1 MNPVR
6 VLHYLNQFFAGLG
19 GEGDAGLAPRL
30 EPLPI
35 GPGLLLEQSLGGQGK
50 VVGTLV
56 CGDDRFHREPEAC
69 IDALARLGV
78 TCAANVLVTGP
89 AFDAGR
95 YGIACG
101 RVAAELGARLR
112 IPSVTAMFPHNPAV
126 PLHRGETYILPTAGT
141 AAGMADALARLAVFA
156 MRLAARDSIGPAA
169 EEGYLPRGRRL
180 NVLRPR
186 SAAERV
192 VDALVLKLRGAPGAG
207 EIPVPDEEPV
217 RPAAPVGRAAAAR
230 IALITEGGI
239 VPRGNPDRLE
249 SRRATSWRR
258 YPLPDRLSRERYDCV
273 HAGFDTR
280 WVVDDPNRVLPLDAA
295 REIERAGGIGA
306 LHDHYYVTVGVGT
319 TAEHARR
326 FGREIAEELTRDGV
340 AAAVMTAT

>member
-1 MNPVR
+1 MSPVR

-30 EPLPI
+30 EPRPI
-35 GPGLLLEQSLGGQGK
+35 GPGLVLERRLDGK
-50 VVGTLV
+50 GRVAGTLI

-69 IDALARLGV
+69 IDALSRLAV
-78 TCAANVLVTGP
+78 TCPADVLVTGP

-95 YGIACG
+95 YGVASG
-101 RVAAELGARLR
+101 RVAVELGVRLG
-112 IPSVTAMFPHNPAV
+112 IPSVTAMFADNPGAA
-126 PLHRGETYILPTAGT
+126 LYRGDTYILPTTET

-156 MRLAARDSIGPAA
+156 ARLATSDLIGPAR

-180 NVLRPR
+180 NVLRRR

-192 VDALVLKLRGAPGAG
+192 VDALIAKLHGVPVET
-207 EIPVPDEEPV
+207 EIPLPVDEPV
-217 RPAAPVGRAAAAR
+217 RPAAPLTSAGAAR
-230 IALITEGGI
+230 IALVTEGGI

-258 YPLPDRLSRERYDCV
+258 YPLPDRLSRERYECV

-295 REIERAGGIGA
+295 HEIARAGLIGA

-319 TAEHARR
+319 TAAHARR
-326 FGREIAEELTRDGV
+326 FGREMASELTRDGV
-340 AAAVMTAT
+340 AAAIMTAT